1 MAYIT
6 YVVLDNPLNV
16 TSSSFFFVERKP
28 TRRESLLLTEKEE
41 VKSPEPAKMFIIVK
55 YADNQSLLVNPMC
68 SVVNLLSSI
77 KNRTGHAQNKDM
89 LIDLSDET
97 GEIACCCIVNYRISC
112 FFSIFWYITTYTK
125 IE

>member
-6 YVVLDNPLNV
+6 YVAPDNPSNV

-97 GEIACCCIVNYRISC
+97 GEIMCCCLVNYRMSC
-112 FFSIFWYITTYTK
+112 FFSIF
-125 IE
+125 